1 MQFFKSLITFIS
13 FYQSEFVVPSLALN
27 NIGGRMKN
35 NLVDLNNYLFEELER
50 LNDDETLMNE
60 DTLEKELKRSKAIT
74 EVSSQIVQNAKI
86 MLEAKKHS
94 DNFGFS
100 EDKFYSS
107 KNETKMI
114 DNKPYEDFAKEIKN
128 KPSREEFKDKLL
140 FEMDK
145 PKL

>member
-1 MQFFKSLITFIS
+1 M
-13 FYQSEFVVPSLALN
+13 N
-27 NIGGRMKN
+27 N
-35 NLVDLNNYLFEELER
+35 NLVDLNNYLFGELER
-50 LNDDETLMNE
+50 LNANEILANE

-94 DNFGFS
+94 DTFGYG

-114 DNKPYEDFAKEIKN
+114 ANNPYKEFAQEKDKDN
-128 KPSREEFKDKLL
+128 KPSREEFKNRLL

-145 PKL
+145 PNL

>member
-1 MQFFKSLITFIS
+1 
-13 FYQSEFVVPSLALN
+13 
-27 NIGGRMKN
+27 MKN

-60 DTLEKELKRSKAIT
+60 DSLEKELKRSKAIT
-74 EVSSQIVQNAKI
+74 EVSCQIVQNAKI
-86 MLEAKKHS
+86 MLEAKKHA
-94 DNFGFS
+94 DAFGFN
-100 EDKFYSS
+100 EDGFYSS

-114 DNKPYEDFAKEIKN
+114 SNKPYAEFAEKNNKN
-128 KPSREEFKDKLL
+128 KPSKDEFKDKLL

>member
-1 MQFFKSLITFIS
+1 
-13 FYQSEFVVPSLALN
+13 
-27 NIGGRMKN
+27 MKN

-50 LNDDETLMNE
+50 LNDDETLQSE
-60 DTLEKELKRSKAIT
+60 DALEKELRRSKAIT
-74 EVSSQIVQNAKI
+74 EVSNQIVQNAKI
-86 MLEAKKHS
+86 MLDAKKHS

-107 KNETKMI
+107 KNEPKMI
-114 DNKPYEDFAKEIKN
+114 DNNPYEEFAEEVNKN

-145 PKL
+145 PNL

>member
-1 MQFFKSLITFIS
+1 M
-13 FYQSEFVVPSLALN
+13 
-27 NIGGRMKN
+27 
-35 NLVDLNNYLFEELER
+35 
-50 LNDDETLMNE
+50 
-60 DTLEKELKRSKAIT
+60 
-74 EVSSQIVQNAKI
+74 QNAKI

-114 DNKPYEDFAKEIKN
+114 NNKPYEDFAEEVNKN

>member
-1 MQFFKSLITFIS
+1 
-13 FYQSEFVVPSLALN
+13 
-27 NIGGRMKN
+27 MKN

-94 DNFGFS
+94 DTFGFS
-100 EDKFYSS
+100 EEKLDFILIS
-107 KNETKMI
+107 
-114 DNKPYEDFAKEIKN
+114 PYQ
-128 KPSREEFKDKLL
+128 
-140 FEMDK
+140 
-145 PKL
+145 

>member
-1 MQFFKSLITFIS
+1 
-13 FYQSEFVVPSLALN
+13 
-27 NIGGRMKN
+27 MKN

-50 LNDDETLMNE
+50 LNDDEALINE
-60 DTLEKELKRSKAIT
+60 DVLEKELKRSKAIT
-74 EVSSQIVQNAKI
+74 EVSAQIVQNAKI

-94 DNFGFS
+94 DNFGYG

-114 DNKPYEDFAKEIKN
+114 EKDPFKDMANKIENQN
-128 KPSREEFKDKLL
+128 KVAREEFKDKLL